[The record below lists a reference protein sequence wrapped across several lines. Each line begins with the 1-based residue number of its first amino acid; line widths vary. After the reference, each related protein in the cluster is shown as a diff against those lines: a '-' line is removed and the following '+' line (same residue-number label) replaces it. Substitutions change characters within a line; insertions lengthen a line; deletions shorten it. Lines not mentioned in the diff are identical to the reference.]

1 MFFFA
6 GPDAK
11 YAILMTL
18 FWLRGLLLR
27 HVVLHIF
34 EVFTKKSM
42 IRCSNTV
49 GEKISSR
56 MPFGGV
62 YEKNE
67 DFLIDLYLGLT
78 SHLYPSDVSWTSL
91 RRL

>member
-6 GPDAK
+6 GRDAK
-11 YAILMTL
+11 YAIVMTL

-27 HVVLHIF
+27 HVGLYIF
-34 EVFTKKSM
+34 KVFKKKSM

-49 GEKISSR
+49 DNKISSR

-67 DFLIDLYLGLT
+67 AFLIDLYLGVT
-78 SHLYPSDVSWTSL
+78 SHLYPSEVSWTSL